1 MKNFHIETIE
11 IDGMEPYIKVFF
23 EDVVDKDVICT
34 WLNSQGFI
42 RKANVNEDEYCKVH
56 AIVYLLPDSNV
67 KEVEEK
73 LTAVLKLFEA

>member
-1 MKNFHIETIE
+1 MNNFHMEVIH
-11 IDGMEPYIKVFF
+11 IDGREPYLKVYF

-42 RKANVNEDEYCKVH
+42 RKATVNEDDYCKVY

-67 KEVEEK
+67 KEVAEK
-73 LTAVLKLFEA
+73 LTIVLQRFDV